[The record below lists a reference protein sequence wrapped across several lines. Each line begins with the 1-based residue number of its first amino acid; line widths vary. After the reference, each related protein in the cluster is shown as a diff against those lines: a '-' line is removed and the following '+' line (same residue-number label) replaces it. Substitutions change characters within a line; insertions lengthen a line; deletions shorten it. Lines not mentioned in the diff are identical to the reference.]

1 MLAGSTAGYAR
12 GPMSY
17 RLPPLGGLRA
27 FEAAA
32 RHMSFAR
39 AADELCVTPGAVS
52 QHVRALEDALG
63 LLLFR
68 RKARSIELT
77 AAGARYLPPIRDA
90 FELISE
96 ATEANAPAL
105 RGLKFRV
112 GVAPAVQK
120 SGCPAVQQLLSRKAN
135 GPMIGLNMQDE
146 PALVADGHVHALLRT
161 SDKSCGG
168 LTIERVRIRN
178 GAERFPAVLVTR
190 PGLAGCRQHRA
201 LVKLLYA

>member
-1 MLAGSTAGYAR
+1 
-12 GPMSY
+12 MSY

-52 QHVRALEDALG
+52 QQVRALEDALG
-63 LLLFR
+63 VALFR
-68 RKARSIELT
+68 RRARCIELT
-77 AAGARYLPPIRDA
+77 VAGERYLPPIRGA
-90 FELISE
+90 FEQISE
-96 ATEANAPAL
+96 ATETTAPAL

-112 GVAPAVQK
+112 GVASAVERW
-120 SGCPAVQQLLSRKAN
+120 GCPAVQQLLARKTD
-135 GPMIGLNMQDE
+135 GLMIGLGMRDE

-178 GAERFPAVLVTR
+178 GAERFPAVLVTQ

-201 LVKLLYA
+201 LVKLLHA

>member
-1 MLAGSTAGYAR
+1 
-12 GPMSY
+12 MSY

-52 QHVRALEDALG
+52 QHVRTLEDALG
-63 LLLFR
+63 IELFR

-77 AAGARYLPPIRDA
+77 AEGARYLPPIRDA

-105 RGLKFRV
+105 RGSTFRV
-112 GVAPAVQK
+112 GVASAVQK
-120 SGCPAVQQLLSRKAN
+120 AGCPAVQQLLTRKAN
-135 GPMIGLNMQDE
+135 GLMIGLSMRDE
-146 PALVADGHVHALLRT
+146 PALVAGGHIHALLRT
-161 SDKSCGG
+161 SDKSCSG

-178 GAERFPAVLVTR
+178 GAERFPAVLVTQ

>member
-1 MLAGSTAGYAR
+1 
-12 GPMSY
+12 MSY

-52 QHVRALEDALG
+52 QQVRALEDALG
-63 LLLFR
+63 IGLFR

-77 AAGARYLPPIRDA
+77 ATGARFLPQIREA

-96 ATEANAPAL
+96 ATEASAPAL
-105 RGLKFRV
+105 RGAKFRV
-112 GVAPAVQK
+112 GIASTVEKA
-120 SGCPAVQQLLSRKAN
+120 GCPAVRQLLSPNAN
-135 GPMIGLNMQDE
+135 GLMVGLSMRDE
-146 PALVADGHVHALLRT
+146 PALVAKGHVHALLRT

-178 GAERFPAVLVTR
+178 GAERFPAVLVTL

-201 LVKLLYA
+201 LVKLLHA

>member
-1 MLAGSTAGYAR
+1 
-12 GPMSY
+12 
-17 RLPPLGGLRA
+17 
-27 FEAAA
+27 
-32 RHMSFAR
+32 
-39 AADELCVTPGAVS
+39 VS

-63 LLLFR
+63 IELFR

-96 ATEANAPAL
+96 ATETNAPAL

-112 GVAPAVQK
+112 GNRVRRAE
-120 SGCPAVQQLLSRKAN
+120 SGLSRRAAIAHAQ
-135 GPMIGLNMQDE
+135 GQRTDGRPQHARRAGTGRRWAYPR
-146 PALVADGHVHALLRT
+146 PAAHL
-161 SDKSCGG
+161 DKSCSG

-201 LVKLLYA
+201 LVKLLYG

>member
-1 MLAGSTAGYAR
+1 
-12 GPMSY
+12 MSY
-17 RLPPLGGLRA
+17 RLPPLLGLRA

-63 LLLFR
+63 LLLFQ

-77 AAGARYLPPIRDA
+77 ATGARYLPPIREA
-90 FELISE
+90 FERISE
-96 ATEANAPAL
+96 ATETNAPAV

-120 SGCPAVQQLLSRKAN
+120 ASCPAVRQLLARKAS
-135 GPMIGLNMQDE
+135 GLLIGLSLRDE
-146 PALVADGHVHALLRT
+146 PALVVDGHVHALLRT